1 MTDFDFGRIDQAL
14 ADLKCEDPDQKLLAI
29 EYLTKLPQALVDVVV
44 PQLEDLDGFEFVL
57 FERLGRFGSL
67 AVTPLERLM
76 RESSDRD
83 TRLLAAA
90 ALEFLGSRAGE
101 PLLLDAVRW
110 GDSYVGLAAMA
121 LADGRVPSV
130 IPLIEEALRQ
140 APIDSTTQPI
150 INSLLTSLNKLG
162 ASVPEDIRD
171 RLRHA
176 EPAWLR
182 KGWAEHYQNTT
193 TD

>member
-14 ADLKCEDPDQKLLAI
+14 VDLRGEDPDQKLLAI

-44 PQLEDLDGFEFVL
+44 PHLEDLDGFEFVL
-57 FERLGRFGSL
+57 FDRLGRFGSL
-67 AVTPLERLM
+67 AIAPLEQLL

-83 TRLLAAA
+83 TRMLSAA

-101 PLLLDAVRW
+101 SVLLDAVRW
-110 GDSYVGLAAMA
+110 GDAYVGLAAMA
-121 LADGRVPSV
+121 LADDRVLSA

-150 INSLLTSLNKLG
+150 INTLLTSLKKLG
-162 ASVPEDIRD
+162 TSVPEDIRE
-171 RLRHA
+171 RLQNA

-182 KGWAEHYQNTT
+182 KGWAEQ
-193 TD
+193 

>member
-1 MTDFDFGRIDQAL
+1 MNDFDFGRIDRAL
-14 ADLKCEDPDQKLLAI
+14 ADLRGEDPDQKLLAI

-44 PQLEDLDGFEFVL
+44 PQLEDLDGLEFVL

-67 AVTPLERLM
+67 AIAPLERLL

-101 PLLLDAVRW
+101 SVLLDAVRW
-110 GDSYVGLAAMA
+110 GDPYVGLAAMA
-121 LADGRVPSV
+121 LADARMPSV
-130 IPLIEEALRQ
+130 IPLIEDALRQ
-140 APIDSTTQPI
+140 APIDHTTQPI
-150 INSLLTSLNKLG
+150 INTLLTSLNKLG

-171 RLRHA
+171 RLRQA

-182 KGWAEHYQNTT
+182 KGWAEHYC
-193 TD
+193 

>member
-1 MTDFDFGRIDQAL
+1 MNDFDFGRIDQTL
-14 ADLKCEDPDQKLLAI
+14 TDLMGQDPDRKLLAI

-44 PQLEDLDGFEFVL
+44 QHLEDLGGFQYVL
-57 FERLGRFGSL
+57 FERLGCFGNL
-67 AVTPLERLM
+67 AIAPLERLL

-83 TRLLAAA
+83 TRMLAAA
-90 ALEFLGSRAGE
+90 ALEFLGSQAGE
-101 PLLLDAVRW
+101 SLLLDAVRW
-110 GDSYVGLAAMA
+110 GDTYVGLAAMA
-121 LADGRVPSV
+121 LADARMPSV

-150 INSLLTSLNKLG
+150 INTLLTSLNKLG
-162 ASVPEDIRD
+162 ASVPEDIHD

-182 KGWAEHYQNTT
+182 KGWAEHYH
-193 TD
+193 